1 MLFWLLAAL
10 LTAAVVAFLL
20 RPLLSPRV
28 GAGPAHARARALSA
42 ILDALKRD
50 ENAGLLADAE
60 RDGARA
66 DIARALIAEVEGVPV
81 THEATQEKPPAPQ
94 PTTPRAPG
102 LALLV
107 AGFVSFGA
115 LGIYLSQGAP
125 ELAGPA
131 RVATARPPDLAGLVD
146 MLKVKLSERPDDAEG
161 QRFLGRGLSELGQ
174 YRDAAAAYARAL
186 ELGASSA
193 ELYADYGEALVLAE
207 GYVTEA
213 AKRAFADAL
222 ARDAKEPRARYYL
235 ALAKSEAGDIRSA
248 YAEWLA
254 LLEDS
259 PKDAPWRSVLARQ
272 IAAARQALGAEDAQE
287 TSTIPPAP

>member
-28 GAGPAHARARALSA
+28 SAGAPHARARALGA
-42 ILDALKRD
+42 VLEALKRD
-50 ENAGLLADAE
+50 EEAGLLANAE
-60 RDGARA
+60 EDGARA

-81 THEATQEKPPAPQ
+81 PRDAAQENTPAPAHEA
-94 PTTPRAPG
+94 PRAPG

-107 AGFVSFGA
+107 AGIVSFGA

-125 ELAGPA
+125 ELASPA
-131 RVATARPPDLAGLVD
+131 RVASARPPDLAALVEL
-146 MLKVKLSERPDDAEG
+146 LKAKLGERPDDAEG

-174 YRDAAAAYARAL
+174 YREAAAAYARAL
-186 ELGASSA
+186 ALGAASA
-193 ELYADYGEALVLAE
+193 ELYADYGESLVLAE
-207 GYVTEA
+207 GHVSEEA
-213 AKRAFADAL
+213 KGAFAEAL
-222 ARDAKEPRARYYL
+222 VRDGREPRARYYL
-235 ALAKSEAGDIRSA
+235 ALAKSEAGDLRAA

-254 LLEDS
+254 LFKES
-259 PKDAPWRSVLARQ
+259 PKDAPWRSALARQ
-272 IAAARQALGAEDAQE
+272 IAAARQALEAPDAPE